1 MDTRLKERVL
11 KAQTDE
17 NELNSFI
24 AEWEPFILDV
34 ASNVAERMIT
44 RQDEEWTVAW
54 SSFYEAIKR
63 YTEDRG
69 DFKHYAEI
77 LVRKRVLDYT
87 MFLEQSGADISKV
100 RKKKSK
106 ERKTGFYSP
115 ESAYEAPSRKS
126 RTLIQEFD
134 DEDDFDDDD
143 RYDDDDH
150 ESYDVY
156 GDDRG
161 RSSRGK
167 RNARNR
173 RNQNLARR
181 EKRRKNRRKA
191 IIIFAAVVVA
201 AACTLLAMF
210 MPYTVY
216 HVKSEASVAYTTNI
230 LGKVIDE
237 NASNKEGKMVISAVD
252 AHNKDIDDV
261 LEKTIKEMIKQGF
274 VSEDEDHPIS
284 LYATGAGKEKANEKL
299 EGLELRIN
307 KQWEDML
314 EEAHKE
320 KEKEEKKK
328 KENEEKNKE
337 REEQEEEN
345 NTDGN
350 NGQKNNH
357 SRTTDKSKRN
367 GDNGD
372 ATNNNKTP
380 SNQTAPGATQPQQP
394 QQPPVTQ
401 NPPVKQTP
409 ETLKPNPAPKPE
421 TPANPGNT
429 ETPSE

>member
-201 AACTLLAMF
+201 AACALLAMF

-284 LYATGAGKEKANEKL
+284 LYATGA
-299 EGLELRIN
+299 
-307 KQWEDML
+307 
-314 EEAHKE
+314 
-320 KEKEEKKK
+320 
-328 KENEEKNKE
+328 
-337 REEQEEEN
+337 
-345 NTDGN
+345 
-350 NGQKNNH
+350 
-357 SRTTDKSKRN
+357 
-367 GDNGD
+367 
-372 ATNNNKTP
+372 
-380 SNQTAPGATQPQQP
+380 
-394 QQPPVTQ
+394 
-401 NPPVKQTP
+401 
-409 ETLKPNPAPKPE
+409 
-421 TPANPGNT
+421 
-429 ETPSE
+429 